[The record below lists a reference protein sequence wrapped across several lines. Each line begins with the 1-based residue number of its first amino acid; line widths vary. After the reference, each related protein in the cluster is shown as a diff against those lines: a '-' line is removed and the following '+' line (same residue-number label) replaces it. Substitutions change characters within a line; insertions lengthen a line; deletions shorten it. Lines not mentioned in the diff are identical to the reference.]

1 MKAFRRAQGTPPEAA
16 LYAQDASGAFNLGTR
31 LAEQGDVEGARS
43 AFQQAIDS
51 ADPEY
56 APAAGYRLG
65 LLLGQHGDI
74 EGAKE
79 AYRLAANS
87 GHPEHS
93 PVAARNLGHLYK
105 RQARFRQACG
115 AY

>member
-1 MKAFRRAQGTPPEAA
+1 MKAPWRSRGASPAA
-16 LYAQDASGAFNLGTR
+16 GLYLLSDPAGAFSLGTR

-87 GHPEHS
+87 GHPQHS

-105 RQARFRQACG
+105 
-115 AY
+115 